1 MSDFRLEDYTE
12 PQPVWVVEYET
23 FLGWHPVPD
32 NLPALHLNESAA
44 DKAMVTI
51 NQSYPSMTLRKTP
64 YFRQDR

>member
-12 PQPVWVVEYET
+12 PQPIWVVEYET
-23 FLGWHPVPD
+23 LFGWHPVPD
-32 NLPALHLNESAA
+32 NLPALHLNEADA

-51 NQSYPSMTLRKTP
+51 GQGYPSMTLRKTP